1 MKINNYQVLGEK
13 TEWPYIQRFSLEIPK
28 DHKSLLISDATFSYL
43 KVATAFTVTV
53 ISNSE
58 CKDMISVD
66 FLATD
71 LSAIEL
77 STPDGYNFLSTVT
90 APHQNSCLYSSYA
103 VFYKLPET

>member
-1 MKINNYQVLGEK
+1 MKVNNYQVLGEK
-13 TEWPYIQRFSLEIPK
+13 TEWPHIQRFSLEIPK
-28 DHKSLLISDATFSYL
+28 GHKSLLISDATFSYL

-90 APHQNSCLYSSYA
+90 ALHDNSCRHSNYA